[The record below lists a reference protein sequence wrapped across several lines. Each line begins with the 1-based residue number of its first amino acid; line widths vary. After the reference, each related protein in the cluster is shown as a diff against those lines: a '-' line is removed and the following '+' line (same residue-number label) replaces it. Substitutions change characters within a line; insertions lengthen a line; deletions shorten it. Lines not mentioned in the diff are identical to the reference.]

1 MFYEREAS
9 SWRFQRPGLG
19 PRFFRPARGGGGR
32 EVHSTCGS
40 GVPRRFPAVARRRFY
55 WPSPSGRPLNV
66 DPWVWADSKASAP
79 PRATGKEADTQNKFL
94 VSRSPAARFFAPMT
108 RRRADSDQ
116 ERVSTRRR
124 GLTGPYSLAQVRLSS
139 WRKPVLLAF
148 RPSIRP
154 SLGAVWAA
162 EAQMRDRKMYRIFA
176 KTRAIIAKTCWLDA
190 GAASSREA
198 VQHGSSARP

>member
-66 DPWVWADSKASAP
+66 DPRFVPTQGASALP
-79 PRATGKEADTQNKFL
+79 PEHRQRG
-94 VSRSPAARFFAPMT
+94 RFFGFGRDSGRAFHGQFTARDRNDQGRDREGISRPRYGT
-108 RRRADSDQ
+108 NLGNTPFLSSSRRPTWQTCFGSDHSTFSRRCLGGRSEKKDRRRI
-116 ERVSTRRR
+116 
-124 GLTGPYSLAQVRLSS
+124 G
-139 WRKPVLLAF
+139 
-148 RPSIRP
+148 
-154 SLGAVWAA
+154 
-162 EAQMRDRKMYRIFA
+162 IFE
-176 KTRAIIAKTCWLDA
+176 KTRAIIAKT
-190 GAASSREA
+190 R
-198 VQHGSSARP
+198 ARRRRS